1 MDEEKIEQKSKK
13 MKYTEELLKSVIIE
27 KKDPKR
33 KRMKERKQ
41 TEKKRQKEERDKVKK
56 NKRNKSQYISESLS
70 SSIIMKSSVD
80 PKSVSFTLD
89 PPVKLSEPL
98 SSDVIIEQ
106 QKAMISIEKE
116 VKSRTISKLERRKAA
131 FEKITKKT
139 VDMLIDTKLKTPKK
153 KTVLE
158 KMESN
163 STKSGPMRVLYDSV
177 KEGHKIKVWIRR
189 YNGLRGVVSGYL
201 IAFDFHMNLAM
212 IDVCETYT
220 IETWMVGQP
229 VRNKKKKKDECKT
242 VTSTCNYT
250 SALNFEKKSAEN
262 VSNQSLSSTTI
273 FFKALTEKLK
283 SSRSDS
289 VVSTKPKDISY
300 LNDTVMEVSK
310 QKYSEKE
317 ETNVSSNLSE
327 KNEAANN
334 GTPCLSLKDFSPTL
348 WSILQSVPKKEMENP
363 CQSPV
368 IEESV
373 SDSSYSL
380 VNSMLELLKTRA
392 ELPRNTE
399 IAHSTLNNSE
409 RKSFYDVSN
418 SKLKNNFS
426 DDSTSKLVKR
436 PIEISSDYSA
446 SFSLL
451 SGNSDKIS
459 FSSHKHVPDVISPVS
474 HYIAATS
481 SHFAGFHYVAPPE
494 LNAFESLSYQSF
506 TENIK
511 SEYDKDLNLNIKTD
525 DCCKTNT
532 VFNEKPMQEGSN
544 IELDHAKIKTATESS
559 CLFKPQNLEVVQ
571 PNKVRPLDPRIK
583 RVENIEVSPT
593 VTKVFVSDP
602 KMNNIISNPTPL
614 LVNKNRSDCSL
625 SISKSDFQLKFKKS
639 SDKMC
644 LAERKNMNCLNMSD
658 EKKKS
663 SKTASFEIVDTV
675 IDSDDNQNEVT
686 EILWKVNSITPF
698 SSRRYVHDQDLFGSE
713 ASNLVVN
720 SMLIQKEPS
729 IVLKNKSNESLLLSS
744 IKSDD
749 KLPVKIDF
757 IQSGTLQ
764 TESIIDQVKTT
775 KKSSNACV
783 LSSSRKKDFAACSN
797 SLTRSFQDTKYNNCR
812 FIFYSIGKQL
822 HKKKLKTYDLRNQF
836 ENKIVS
842 SFTKI
847 TPWFEVDNLENPHS
861 LDDETG
867 KISCLPDSLEE
878 KINFKLPNFLND
890 AIGLNLPESLKK
902 EKSSNLTLNKEPTH
916 RLTDS
921 LNHEITFTLS
931 DKEKP
936 LDFVTLPEMHLN
948 NDIQNI
954 PPSTQTIVSSHC
966 FFDDNLKMETH
977 QSDLTDYS
985 QKGQDQYS
993 YPHTN
998 DETKGQDQYNYLHK
1012 NDETKVQ
1019 DQYNYLHKNDELKV
1033 QDQYNYLHKND
1044 ETKVQDQY
1052 NYLHKNDELKVQVQY
1067 NYLHTNDETNIDR
1080 THNKNTEIVKD
1091 LIEFLLEKVCQ
1102 NHFYENNYSMTC
1114 NKVCNDTRLKHDSN
1128 VIYSIDD
1135 DELKF
1140 QPGSVIENANLN
1152 IKQNELIGELDKQKN
1167 KLEIKSSINISFDK
1181 NKIDEILECNEN
1193 ERNSAF
1199 SANLTSNCS
1208 IKPACMEKDESFILH
1223 IKKNVFRTKPL
1234 ISSIGSL
1241 KCKSLVCEFE
1251 ETKEDGELTDSEGE
1265 GVDLNK
1271 IELKKDNEEKDKSIG
1286 ESRKKKKNITQNYQ
1300 EDQTLKESL
1309 KNVITSVSEIKK
1321 CSVRYSRDLSNNR
1334 DVDYGE
1340 NFDSEYSNENVFVS
1354 DKSSSLKNLSSA
1366 EKFPFIKNLDD
1377 SEKIYCKVVT
1387 NGTKSEKSTCDK
1399 SSEKLLC
1406 DNSSEISSCDNLL
1419 EMFSCDKS
1427 CDSEYHNCSRDK
1439 NRILSKQQTKEL
1451 SSHRECD
1458 RKSKNEMSSTDRRL
1472 KSVGT
1477 FENNDEKLI
1486 CKSISYEEFK
1496 SDNEKKTNKKLEN
1509 ESGNGKKTDKKL
1521 KNESNSFK
1529 KTERKSSCERSSYE
1543 KLDRKSKS
1551 ERSSYEKSDRKSSY
1565 EQSSHKKLHRKS
1577 SCERSSNEISDR
1589 KSSCERR
1596 NYEKLDRKSRGERNS
1611 YERSDRKSSCER
1623 SSYEKLDRKS
1633 RSERS
1638 SYEKSDK
1645 KSSCEQSSHKKLD
1658 RKLSCERSSYE
1669 KSDRKSS
1676 CDQSSHKKLDRK
1688 LSCEQSSNKKS
1699 DRKSSCER
1707 RDYEKLDKKSRDETS
1722 RDGGS
1727 DRKSSCKEGSYE
1739 KLDNKSSRKTDCL
1752 KKSKR
1757 YSSCER
1763 SDYKNSE
1770 TNSNCESSVLKKSVR
1785 NSSCESSSYEKLNK
1799 NQEKI
1804 FQEKLRISRGERS
1817 SCEKSKNK
1825 SKDESSSCEKLK
1837 NKSKDERG
1845 SCEKLENKSKDEC
1858 SSCEKFENKSKGERG
1873 SCERLENKSKDEY
1886 SNCEKLENKSKDER
1900 GSCEKLENKSKGEGS
1915 SCEKLRNKSKGERSS
1930 CEKSENK
1937 SKDECSSYEKLE
1949 NKSKDERSSCEKLKN
1964 KSKDERSSCEKLK
1977 NKSKDERSSCE
1988 KMKNK
1993 SKGEHSSCEK
2003 SGKKSKDKCSSCE
2016 KLENKSKGERNSYE
2030 KLKNISKDEC
2040 SSSKKFDNKS
2050 KGECSSFKSSE
2061 NKSNGKK
2068 SSSEK
2073 SDSKLK
2079 SSQKLDKISS
2089 CENVCHQSLKE
2100 KSKIEDSN
2108 KKFFK
2113 YRKSSS
2119 EDTSKYNT
2127 DNFIFSDSPLPP
2139 TNKIEIKSDTEKD
2152 LLSPKN
2158 LSDFLLKEEQSL
2170 IGGNK
2175 ILQQDISSKK
2185 ESDLNVFQKRNREK
2199 TTQIKRKLDER
2210 DDQTVISIKNENT
2223 ENFNT
2228 SILPKKK
2235 PSLIHTKQLMKEGG
2249 FLERRSQHNLELKEK
2264 ARTESLLK
2272 SVQPITF
2279 IPNNP
2284 KSGLIYKKRYVN
2296 QLFVRGD
2303 NIIMVAYDKSL

>member
-13 MKYTEELLKSVIIE
+13 MKYTEESPMSVIIE
-27 KKDPKR
+27 KNDPKR

-41 TEKKRQKEERDKVKK
+41 TEKKRQKEKRDKVKN
-56 NKRNKSQYISESLS
+56 NKRNKNQLLSESLS
-70 SSIIMKSSVD
+70 LSISKKSLVD

-89 PPVKLSEPL
+89 PPVKLSEHLP
-98 SSDVIIEQ
+98 SDVIIEQ

-116 VKSRTISKLERRKAA
+116 VKSKTISKLERRKAA

-250 SALNFEKKSAEN
+250 SAFNFEKKSAEN

-283 SSRSDS
+283 SSRSNS
-289 VVSTKPKDISY
+289 VVSVKPKEISY

-310 QKYSEKE
+310 QNNNSSEKE
-317 ETNVSSNLSE
+317 ETNVSSSNLFE

-334 GTPCLSLKDFSPTL
+334 VTPCLSLKDFSPTL

-409 RKSFYDVSN
+409 RKNFYDASN
-418 SKLKNNFS
+418 SKLKNNLLG
-426 DDSTSKLVKR
+426 DSTSEIVKR
-436 PIEISSDYSA
+436 PIKIPSDYSV
-446 SFSLL
+446 SSSLL

-459 FSSHKHVPDVISPVS
+459 FSSPKHVPDVISPAS
-474 HYIAATS
+474 HYVAPHYVVATS
-481 SHFAGFHYVAPPE
+481 SQLAGFHYVAPLE
-494 LNAFESLSYQSF
+494 LNAFENSSYQSF
-506 TENIK
+506 TKNIK
-511 SEYDKDLNLNIKTD
+511 SEYDKDLNLNIKND
-525 DCCKTNT
+525 DSCKTNT
-532 VFNEKPMQEGSN
+532 VFNEKATREGSN
-544 IELDHAKIKTATESS
+544 IELDHAKIKTAAENI
-559 CLFKPQNLEVVQ
+559 CLFKPQNLDVVQ
-571 PNKVRPLDPRIK
+571 PNKVRPFDPRIR

-593 VTKVFVSDP
+593 ITKVFVNDP

-625 SISKSDFQLKFKKS
+625 SSISKSDFRLKFKKS

-644 LAERKNMNCLNMSD
+644 LAESKNVNFSD

-663 SKTASFEIVDTV
+663 SKAASFDIVDTV
-675 IDSDDNQNEVT
+675 IDSDDNQSEVT
-686 EILWKVNSITPF
+686 EILWEVNSITPF
-698 SSRRYVHDQDLFGSE
+698 SSRRHVHDQDLFGSE
-713 ASNLVVN
+713 ASNLVVK

-729 IVLKNKSNESLLLSS
+729 IVLKNKSNESFLLSS

-775 KKSSNACV
+775 TKSNACV
-783 LSSSRKKDFAACSN
+783 LTSSRKNDFAACSS
-797 SLTRSFQDTKYNNCR
+797 SLTRSLQDTKYNNCR

-822 HKKKLKTYDLRNQF
+822 HKKNLKTYYLRNQL
-836 ENKIVS
+836 ESKIVS

-847 TPWFEVDNLENPHS
+847 TPWFEVDNLKNPHS
-861 LDDETG
+861 LDDETE
-867 KISCLPDSLEE
+867 KRSCLPDSLKE
-878 KINFKLPNFLND
+878 KINFKLPSFLND
-890 AIGLNLPESLKK
+890 IMDLNLPESLKK

-916 RLTDS
+916 CLIDS
-921 LNHEITFTLS
+921 LKHEITFTLS
-931 DKEKP
+931 DKEKT
-936 LDFVTLPEMHLN
+936 LDFVTLPEVHLN

-954 PPSTQTIVSSHC
+954 PPSTQTVVSSHC
-966 FFDDNLKMETH
+966 FLDDNLKMETH
-977 QSDLTDYS
+977 QSDLTGYS
-985 QKGQDQYS
+985 QKDQD
-993 YPHTN
+993 
-998 DETKGQDQYNYLHK
+998 
-1012 NDETKVQ
+1012 
-1019 DQYNYLHKNDELKV
+1019 
-1033 QDQYNYLHKND
+1033 
-1044 ETKVQDQY
+1044 
-1052 NYLHKNDELKVQVQY
+1052 QY
-1067 NYLHTNDETNIDR
+1067 NYLHTNDEANTDR
-1080 THNKNTEIVKD
+1080 TFNKNTEIVSD

-1102 NHFYENNYSMTC
+1102 NYFYESNSYSMTC

-1128 VIYSIDD
+1128 VIYSIND
-1135 DELKF
+1135 DELKV

-1152 IKQNELIGELDKQKN
+1152 IKQNKSIGELDKQKN
-1167 KLEIKSSINISFDK
+1167 KLEIKSSMNISFDK
-1181 NKIDEILECNEN
+1181 NKINEILEYNDNEQ
-1193 ERNSAF
+1193 NSAF

-1208 IKPACMEKDESFILH
+1208 IKPTCMEKDESFILH
-1223 IKKNVFRTKPL
+1223 IKKNVFQTKPL
-1234 ISSIGSL
+1234 ISSIDSL
-1241 KCKSLVCEFE
+1241 KCESLVCEFE
-1251 ETKEDGELTDSEGE
+1251 ETKEDGELTDSDGE

-1271 IELKKDNEEKDKSIG
+1271 VELKKDNEEKDKSIG
-1286 ESRKKKKNITQNYQ
+1286 EKKKKITQNYQ
-1300 EDQTLKESL
+1300 EDQASNESL
-1309 KNVITSVSEIKK
+1309 KNAITSLSEIKK
-1321 CSVRYSRDLSNNR
+1321 CSVRYNRDLSNNR
-1334 DVDYGE
+1334 DLNYGE

-1354 DKSSSLKNLSSA
+1354 DKNSSLKNLSLA

-1377 SEKIYCKVVT
+1377 SEKIYCKVAT
-1387 NGTKSEKSTCDK
+1387 NGTKTEKSTCDK

-1427 CDSEYHNCSRDK
+1427 CDSQYHKCSRDK
-1439 NRILSKQQTKEL
+1439 NQILSKQQTKEL
-1451 SSHRECD
+1451 SCHKECN
-1458 RKSKNEMSSTDRRL
+1458 RKPKKEISSPDTSL
-1472 KSVGT
+1472 KSV
-1477 FENNDEKLI
+1477 FEINDEKLI
-1486 CKSISYEEFK
+1486 HKSRSYEVFK
-1496 SDNEKKTNKKLEN
+1496 NDNGKKINKKLKK
-1509 ESGNGKKTDKKL
+1509 ESNSYKKTDRKSSCERSSCEKLDRKSSCEQSSFEKSDRKSSCELSSCEKLNRKSRGKRSSYEQSDRKSSCEQSSHKKL
-1521 KNESNSFK
+1521 DR
-1529 KTERKSSCERSSYE
+1529 KTSCERSSYERSDRKSSCERSSYE
-1543 KLDRKSKS
+1543 KS
-1551 ERSSYEKSDRKSSY
+1551 
-1565 EQSSHKKLHRKS
+1565 
-1577 SCERSSNEISDR
+1577 
-1589 KSSCERR
+1589 
-1596 NYEKLDRKSRGERNS
+1596 DRKSRGERNS

-1623 SSYEKLDRKS
+1623 SSYEKLDRK
-1633 RSERS
+1633 
-1638 SYEKSDK
+1638 
-1645 KSSCEQSSHKKLD
+1645 
-1658 RKLSCERSSYE
+1658 LSCERSSYE

-1676 CDQSSHKKLDRK
+1676 CEQSSHKKLDRK
-1688 LSCEQSSNKKS
+1688 SSCERSSYERSDRKSSCERSSYEKSDRKSRGERSSYERSDRKSSCERSSYEKSDRKSRGERNSYERSDRKSSCERSSYEKLDSKSSCERSSYEKS
-1699 DRKSSCER
+1699 DRKSSCEQSSHKKLDR
-1707 RDYEKLDKKSRDETS
+1707 KSSCERSSYERSDRKSSCEQSSYEKSDRKSRGERNSYERSNRKSSCERSSYDKLDKKSRGEQNSYEKSDRKVSCDQSSHKKSDRKLSCEQRVYEKLDKKSRGETS
-1722 RDGGS
+1722 RSGRS
-1727 DRKSSCKEGSYE
+1727 DRKSSCKERSYE
-1739 KLDNKSSRKTDCL
+1739 KLDDKSSWKTDCL

-1757 YSSCER
+1757 NSSCETN
-1763 SDYKNSE
+1763 DYENSE
-1770 TNSNCESSVLKKSVR
+1770 RNSNCESSVLKKSVR
-1785 NSSCESSSYEKLNK
+1785 NSSCESSGYKNLDK
-1799 NQEKI
+1799 NQEKN
-1804 FQEKLRISRGERS
+1804 FQEKLRISKGERS
-1817 SCEKSKNK
+1817 SCEKLENK
-1825 SKDESSSCEKLK
+1825 SKDECSNCEKLENKSKDERSSCEKLK

-1845 SCEKLENKSKDEC
+1845 SCEKLENKSK
-1858 SSCEKFENKSKGERG
+1858 GG
-1873 SCERLENKSKDEY
+1873 
-1886 SNCEKLENKSKDER
+1886 
-1900 GSCEKLENKSKGEGS
+1900 GS
-1915 SCEKLRNKSKGERSS
+1915 SCEKLRNKSKG
-1930 CEKSENK
+1930 K
-1937 SKDECSSYEKLE
+1937 
-1949 NKSKDERSSCEKLKN
+1949 
-1964 KSKDERSSCEKLK
+1964 
-1977 NKSKDERSSCE
+1977 
-1988 KMKNK
+1988 
-1993 SKGEHSSCEK
+1993 HSSCEK
-2003 SGKKSKDKCSSCE
+2003 SGKKPKDKCSSCKRLENKSKDESGSWEKLGKKPKDKCSSCE
-2016 KLENKSKGERNSYE
+2016 RLE
-2030 KLKNISKDEC
+2030 NISKDGC
-2040 SSSKKFDNKS
+2040 SSAEKFDNKS

-2061 NKSNGKK
+2061 NKSNREK
-2068 SSSEK
+2068 SISEK
-2073 SDSKLK
+2073 SDSELK

-2089 CENVCHQSLKE
+2089 CENVGHQSFKE
-2100 KSKIEDSN
+2100 KSKNENDN
-2108 KKFFK
+2108 KKSFN
-2113 YRKSSS
+2113 YRKSSC

-2127 DNFIFSDSPLPP
+2127 DNFILSGSPLPP
-2139 TNKIEIKSDTEKD
+2139 TDKIKIKSDTDKD
-2152 LLSPKN
+2152 SLNIKS
-2158 LSDFLLKEEQSL
+2158 LSDFILKEEPSL

-2199 TTQIKRKLDER
+2199 TIQIKRKLDER
-2210 DDQTVISIKNENT
+2210 DDQTVISIKNDN

-2235 PSLIHTKQLMKEGG
+2235 SSLIHTKQLMKEGG

-2303 NIIMVAYDKSL
+2303 NIIMVAYDKST